1 MMFVHRGNLLL
12 ILLVILGLGLT
23 ACRQSAP
30 TEVESP
36 LPLRSPQEAPA
47 TSPPETSPPSLQV
60 PTPSPGTAVVRGQ
73 LVAVAPSARMFL
85 AGEIYLAPLVY
96 TQGSTPVPFIRIKP
110 GEDPKA
116 TLRNEANEFA
126 ILDVPPGE
134 YGIVIHTPVNDYVVP
149 DEAGGFL
156 TIQVKEGEVVDLG
169 VIELR

>member
-1 MMFVHRGNLLL
+1 
-12 ILLVILGLGLT
+12 
-23 ACRQSAP
+23 
-30 TEVESP
+30 
-36 LPLRSPQEAPA
+36 
-47 TSPPETSPPSLQV
+47 
-60 PTPSPGTAVVRGQ
+60 
-73 LVAVAPSARMFL
+73 
-85 AGEIYLAPLVY
+85 

-126 ILDVPPGE
+126 ILNVPPGE

-149 DEAGGFL
+149 DGAGGFL